1 MEAFLTD
8 GAQLL
13 EKAFWLQL
21 LERAKLVD
29 TSLSPTF
36 KGQSVSRM
44 EPVQGCFSSR
54 LAYKEIPPTTFVP
67 ALFSKPYLPRDAW
80 AGDNERRRFLWPR
93 NRKALRIRT
102 ESEYKNIY
110 VLQTEEHVL
119 NVKQTQNTQP
129 RSKGQ
134 AAAEDRTGGEL
145 WVPGTWQLR
154 RLAVLEAGWG
164 TAIVTSAFLTNACH
178 SRNYRYW
185 KCSVSPRPRI
195 SLGDEF

>member
-36 KGQSVSRM
+36 KGQFVSSM

-80 AGDNERRRFLWPR
+80 AGGNERRRFLWPR
-93 NRKALRIRT
+93 NRKALRICT

-134 AAAEDRTGGEL
+134 AAAEGRTGGEL
-145 WVPGTWQLR
+145 WVPGTWRVEAAGSSGSWMGNSYSYQCLPHKCLSFKELPLLEMLTLSKAKNLPR
-154 RLAVLEAGWG
+154 R
-164 TAIVTSAFLTNACH
+164 
-178 SRNYRYW
+178 
-185 KCSVSPRPRI
+185 
-195 SLGDEF
+195 